1 MSDKGKVSS
10 SGIYIHVPFCKSRCI
25 YCGFYSTVGTALR
38 QKYVD
43 ALCKEMRLK
52 GRVRPMTVYLG
63 GGTPSQLS
71 ASQLH
76 QLFDS
81 ITDVY
86 GPRWQTFDGHPIEI
100 TMECNPDDI
109 DESFASLVE
118 MLPVNRVS
126 MGVQTFDDTRLSF
139 LHRRHTSAQAIEAI
153 QLLRAHGITN
163 ISIDLMFGFPGQ
175 TLEEWKQDI
184 DAALRLNVEH
194 LSAYSLMYEE
204 GTPLYQMLSKGQV
217 AETDE
222 ELYIKMYDT
231 LVETLQENGYHHY
244 EISNFA
250 RTGMQSRHNS
260 LYWSDKPYLGFGA
273 SAHSYDGKTRQ
284 WNIANVEQYI
294 AAISQ
299 DSIPSEGEIIDM
311 QTRYNDMIT
320 TRLRTC
326 EGINLAWMKSSFGE
340 EMYDYLLRNAQPMI
354 ESGLLKME
362 DGRLHLTLS
371 GIHVSDMVMAE
382 MVKIEE

>member
-1 MSDKGKVSS
+1 
-10 SGIYIHVPFCKSRCI
+10 
-25 YCGFYSTVGTALR
+25 
-38 QKYVD
+38 
-43 ALCKEMRLK
+43 
-52 GRVRPMTVYLG
+52 
-63 GGTPSQLS
+63 
-71 ASQLH
+71 
-76 QLFDS
+76 
-81 ITDVY
+81 
-86 GPRWQTFDGHPIEI
+86 
-100 TMECNPDDI
+100 MECNPDDI

-175 TLEEWKQDI
+175 TLDEWKQDI

-204 GTPLYQMLSKGQV
+204 GTLLYQMLSKGQV
-217 AETDE
+217 SETDE

-284 WNIANVEQYI
+284 WNIADVEQYI

-354 ESGLLKME
+354 ESGFLKM
-362 DGRLHLTLS
+362 DNGRLHLTLS

-382 MVKIEE
+382 MVKI